1 MTTIRFEAKLIKIDE
16 WTLLRLPKSE
26 SAKLPSR
33 GMVMVAGTMNKFH
46 FQTPL
51 ESDGKGS
58 HWFKVDKAML
68 NTIKADVGDT
78 VRLDIEP
85 LKDWPEPKVPEDLLK
100 ALKSSQEV
108 YALWKDVTPMARWDW
123 IRWIGA
129 TKNPATRKK
138 RIEVEL
144 SKLKK
149 GQRRPCCFNRNMC
162 CDPDVSKNGV
172 LVEPT
177 QIMTAKNE

>member
-1 MTTIRFEAKLIKIDE
+1 MPIRFEAKLFGIDE

-33 GMVMVAGTMNKFH
+33 GMVMVVGTTGNFR

-51 ESDGKGS
+51 EPDGRGS

-68 NTIKADVGDT
+68 KAIQAGAGDT
-78 VRLDIEP
+78 LTLEIDPV
-85 LKDWPEPKVPEDLLK
+85 KDWPEPKVPADLLK
-100 ALKSSQEV
+100 ALKSAPEV
-108 YALWKDVTPMARWDW
+108 YALWKDITPMARWDW

-129 TKNPATRKK
+129 TKNPETRKK

-144 SKLKK
+144 SKL
-149 GQRRPCCFNRNMC
+149 RPCR
-162 CDPDVSKNGV
+162 
-172 LVEPT
+172 
-177 QIMTAKNE
+177 